1 MTFTY
6 DLSTEIGKIRLAI
19 GDVSEAVPML
29 SDEEITALVA
39 QSESWQEAAV
49 RCVDAILARCAR
61 MAIDITVGPMSKR
74 LSQMMDHYRALRAQL
89 AEQLAINLQGTV
101 GAEAL
106 AFGWVEAAEES
117 EGEYGA

>member
-89 AEQLAINLQGTV
+89 AINLQGTV